1 MRTFKEYLE
10 MEKRYDEETEHRLN
24 YKKQLE
30 WDQMI
35 KEKLMYYE
43 KVFDKKKNKF
53 ILLKNR
59 G

>member
-1 MRTFKEYLE
+1 